1 MGIVVIPAVDI
12 RGGSAVRLSQGD
24 FKRETRYF
32 EDPLNAA
39 KRWEEMGAERLH
51 IVDLD
56 AAAKGFPINRGEIE
70 KIINKIDIPIEV
82 GGGIRSMDV
91 VEDYISMGVA
101 WVILG
106 TAATCDRDFVISAA
120 SKYEGKIILGIDA
133 KNGLVKTKGWK
144 NSSNLSYV
152 ELARSYAKI
161 GISSI
166 IYTDIRKDGV
176 GTGVDI
182 DGAKEIARESKI
194 PVIASG
200 GVKDL
205 NDIETVMDAEGD
217 GVIGVIVG
225 RAIYEGTLD
234 LTEAISVAKSGAK

>member
-24 FKRETRYF
+24 FTRETRYF
-32 EDPLNAA
+32 EDPLDAA

-56 AAAKGFPINRGEIE
+56 AAAKGSPVNRGEIARIVGE
-70 KIINKIDIPIEV
+70 INIPIEV

-91 VEDYISMGVA
+91 VEDYISMGVK

-106 TAATCDRDFVISAA
+106 TAAIEERDFVTSAA
-120 SKYEGKIILGIDA
+120 AKYEGKIILGIDA

-144 NSSNLSYV
+144 DSSHLSYV
-152 ELARSYAKI
+152 ELARSYSKI

-182 DGAKEIARESKI
+182 DGAREIAKESGI

-200 GVKDL
+200 GVKDIG
-205 NDIETVMDAEGD
+205 DIEKVMDAEND

-234 LTEAISVAKSGAK
+234 LTEAIAKTRMVTK

>member
-1 MGIVVIPAVDI
+1 MGIVVIPAIDI

-24 FKRETRYF
+24 FTRETRYF
-32 EDPLNAA
+32 EDPLDAA
-39 KRWEEMGAERLH
+39 KRWEEIGAERLH

-56 AAAKGFPINRGEIE
+56 AAAKGSPVNRDEIKRIVDE
-70 KIINKIDIPIEV
+70 IDIPIEV
-82 GGGIRSMDV
+82 GGGIRSMDI
-91 VEDYISMGVA
+91 VEDYISMGVR

-106 TAATCDRDFVISAA
+106 TAATCDRDFVTSAA
-120 SKYEGKIILGIDA
+120 TKYEGRIILGIDA
-133 KNGLVKTKGWK
+133 KNGVVRTKGWK

-152 ELARSYAKI
+152 ELARSYENI

-182 DGAKEIARESKI
+182 DGAREIAKESGI

-200 GVKDL
+200 GVKDIG
-205 NDIETVMDAEGD
+205 DIEKVMDAESD
-217 GVIGVIVG
+217 GIIGVIVG

-234 LTEAISVAKSGAK
+234 LGEAISVAKRGTR